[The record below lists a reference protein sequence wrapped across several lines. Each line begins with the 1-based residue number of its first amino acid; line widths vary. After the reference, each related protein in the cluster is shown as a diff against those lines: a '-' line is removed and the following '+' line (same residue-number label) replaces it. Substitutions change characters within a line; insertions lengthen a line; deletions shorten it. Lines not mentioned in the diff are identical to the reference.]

1 MLSNGGSRLA
11 DFILKCLLS
20 EITTIFRNLD
30 RTIASPVEMG
40 QMFKKVE
47 RRFQMYDVYC
57 QNKHRSE
64 FIVSEY
70 IDTYFEVRVY
80 YFEAFFWQILTYLH
94 AITFQEIRQK
104 LPKTERNRK
113 QLPDLLIAP
122 IQRVTKYKLLLEGI
136 LKYSQRAGLK
146 EEADSIAKAL
156 HVMTLVLSQTNEM
169 MDIGKLD
176 GFEVSWIELLR
187 KIVS

>member
-70 IDTYFEVRVY
+70 IDTYFEVRSII
-80 YFEAFFWQILTYLH
+80 FKFAFQRFWPRH
-94 AITFQEIRQK
+94 ALSFQEIRQK